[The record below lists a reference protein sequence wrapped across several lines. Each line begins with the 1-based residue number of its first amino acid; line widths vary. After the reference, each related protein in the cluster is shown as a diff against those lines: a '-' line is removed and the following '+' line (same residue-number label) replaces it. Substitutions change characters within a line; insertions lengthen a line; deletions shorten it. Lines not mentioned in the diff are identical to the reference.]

1 MNLNGNA
8 EKYDVKNVL
17 PLENSPLNG
26 KNILFLGSSVTYGW
40 AAQGTS
46 FADYIAKRNGATV
59 IRKPSAAQRS
69 SVE

>member
-26 KNILFLGSSVTYGW
+26 KNILFLGSSVTYG
-40 AAQGTS
+40 
-46 FADYIAKRNGATV
+46 
-59 IRKPSAAQRS
+59 
-69 SVE
+69 